1 MVVQSN
7 QLETALDQ
15 STWWQTYRD
24 RWSALPFHDLIAATA
39 ILATAL
45 LLGLIAARLA
55 CRYLLPVLTPKHASG
70 ISPRLSALTRAAV
83 AALVL
88 TAFLGI
94 GGMGPE
100 ADLLL
105 AAGLGIAVA
114 GLAYE
119 IARLLAVRSGPG
131 ILIAAVALLIVL
143 ASRLGGLAP
152 LVAGLDR
159 ASIGIGAR
167 HISLLDVVN
176 AVGLSLLLFV
186 AARALLRWAL
196 RWIGQASI
204 LDGAQR
210 VLFQKL
216 AQIAVVTVAIFLGID
231 LLGIDLTALAVFSG
245 AFGLAIGFGLQK
257 TLGNLIAGLIL
268 LLDRSI
274 KPGDVIAVGETF
286 GWVNKIGVRA
296 VSVLTRDGKEH
307 LIPNELLMTKEVEN
321 WSFSS
326 RDVRVHVGFRVSFDC
341 DLRLAQRLAV
351 EAASISPRVLK
362 EPAPVCWIKAF
373 GDNGVEFDLR
383 IWIDSPEAGVGNVT
397 SDVFFRIWDL
407 FQEHG
412 VTMPVPQRDL
422 RFRTPLPEQAPTSE
436 PQRG

>member
-1 MVVQSN
+1 MRLQSLAN
-7 QLETALDQ
+7 TQAGFAANEGGEFAVESRLEHDA
-15 STWWQTYRD
+15 WWQTYLD
-24 RWSALPFHDLIAATA
+24 GWTALPFHDLIAAAA
-39 ILATAL
+39 ILSTAL
-45 LLGLIAARLA
+45 LLGVLAARLA
-55 CRYLLPVLTPKHASG
+55 CRYLLPALAPRQADV
-70 ISPRLSALTRAAV
+70 ISSRLMS
-83 AALVL
+83 
-88 TAFLGI
+88 
-94 GGMGPE
+94 
-100 ADLLL
+100 
-105 AAGLGIAVA
+105 
-114 GLAYE
+114 
-119 IARLLAVRSGPG
+119 
-131 ILIAAVALLIVL
+131 LIAAALLFIVL

-152 LVAGLDR
+152 LIAGLDR
-159 ASIGIGAR
+159 ANMRVGTR
-167 HISLLDVVN
+167 RISLLDVVN
-176 AVGLSLLLFV
+176 AVGLSLFLFI
-186 AARALLRWAL
+186 AARAFLGFIL
-196 RWIGQASI
+196 RWISRARL
-204 LDGAQR
+204 LDAAQR

-216 AQIAVVTVAIFLGID
+216 AQIAVVTVAIFVGID

-274 KPGDVIAVGETF
+274 KPGDVIAVGDTF

-307 LIPNELLMTKEVEN
+307 LIPNERLMTDEVEN

-326 RDVRVHVGFRVSFDC
+326 RDVRIHVGFRVSFDC

-351 EAASISPRVLK
+351 EAASISPRVLT

-407 FQEHG
+407 FKEHG

-422 RFRTPLPEQAPTSE
+422 RFHVPLAENSTPIIPPRHDVPTANE
-436 PQRG
+436 

>member
-1 MVVQSN
+1 M
-7 QLETALDQ
+7 
-15 STWWQTYRD
+15 
-24 RWSALPFHDLIAATA
+24 ALPFHDLMAATA
-39 ILATAL
+39 ILGTAL
-45 LLGLIAARLA
+45 LLGIIAARLA
-55 CRYLLPVLTPKHASG
+55 CRYLLPALTPKHASG
-70 ISPRLSALTRAAV
+70 ISPRLTALTRAGV

-88 TAFLGI
+88 TAFLGVR
-94 GGMGPE
+94 GLEPG

-114 GLAYE
+114 ALAYE
-119 IARLLAVRSGPG
+119 IARLLGLKSGPAS
-131 ILIAAVALLIVL
+131 LIAIASLVIVL

-152 LVAGLDR
+152 LIAGLDR
-159 ASIGIGAR
+159 ATLGVGKR
-167 HISLLDVVN
+167 RISLLDVVN
-176 AVGLSLLLFV
+176 AVGLSLFLFV
-186 AARALLRWAL
+186 AARALLGWVL
-196 RWIGQASI
+196 RWIGQASL
-204 LDGAQR
+204 LDAAQR

-216 AQIAVVTVAIFLGID
+216 AQIAVVAVATFLGID

-274 KPGDVIAVGETF
+274 KPGDVIAVGDTF

-307 LIPNELLMTKEVEN
+307 LIPNERLMTEEVEN

-351 EAASISPRVLK
+351 EAAAISPRVLD
-362 EPAPVCWIKAF
+362 EPAPVCWIKEF

-383 IWIDSPEAGVGNVT
+383 IWIDSPESGVGNVT

-407 FQEHG
+407 FKEHG

-422 RFRTPLPEQAPTSE
+422 RFRMPPGEQVASTIE
-436 PQRG
+436 PRQN

>member
-1 MVVQSN
+1 MEHS
-7 QLETALDQ
+7 AG
-15 STWWQTYRD
+15 WQTYMD
-24 RWSALPFHDLIAATA
+24 WWVALPSHDLIIAAA
-39 ILATAL
+39 ILSLAL
-45 LLGLIAARLA
+45 LVGIFAARMT
-55 CRYLLPVLTPKHASG
+55 CRYLPALVPKHASV
-70 ISPRLSALTRAAV
+70 IAPRLMAVTRSSV
-83 AALVL
+83 VVLIL

-94 GGMGPE
+94 HGLDAG

-105 AAGLGIAVA
+105 AAGLGIAVGA
-114 GLAYE
+114 LAYE
-119 IARLLAVRSGPG
+119 IARSLGLQAGSAAG
-131 ILIAAVALLIVL
+131 IAIVTLVIIL
-143 ASRLGGLAP
+143 ASRLGGLSP

-159 ASIGIGAR
+159 ASIGIGTR
-167 HISLLDVVN
+167 HISLLDAVN
-176 AVGLSLLLFV
+176 AVGLSMILFV
-186 AARALLRWAL
+186 AARALLGFVL
-196 RWIGQASI
+196 RWIGQASL
-204 LDGAQR
+204 LDAAQR

-216 AQIAVVTVAIFLGID
+216 AQIAVVTFAIFIGID

-274 KPGDVIAVGETF
+274 KPGDVIAVGDTF

-307 LIPNELLMTKEVEN
+307 LIPNERLMTDEVEN

-326 RDVRVHVGFRVSFDC
+326 RDVRVHVGFKVSFDC

-351 EAASISPRVLK
+351 EAAAISPRVLSD
-362 EPAPVCWIKAF
+362 PAPVCWIKAF

-407 FQEHG
+407 FKEHG

-422 RFRTPLPEQAPTSE
+422 RFSSRPDEHMALTPDPRQV
-436 PQRG
+436 

>member
-1 MVVQSN
+1 MEQS
-7 QLETALDQ
+7 A
-15 STWWQTYRD
+15 WWQTYLD
-24 RWSALPFHDLIAATA
+24 RWTALPFHDLIAAAA
-39 ILATAL
+39 ILGFAL
-45 LLGLIAARLA
+45 LLGIAAGRLA
-55 CRYLLPVLTPKHASG
+55 CRYILPALTPKHAG
-70 ISPRLSALTRAAV
+70 VIAPRLKALTRAGV
-83 AALVL
+83 VALVL
-88 TAFLGI
+88 TAFLGVR
-94 GGMGPE
+94 GLDPG

-114 GLAYE
+114 MLAYE
-119 IARLLAVRSGPG
+119 LARSLGIRSGPG
-131 ILIAAVALLIVL
+131 GVIAVAALFIVL

-152 LVAGLDR
+152 LVEGLDR
-159 ASIGIGAR
+159 ASIAIGTR
-167 HISLLDVVN
+167 RISLLDVVN
-176 AVGLSLLLFV
+176 AVGLSLVLFL
-186 AARALLRWAL
+186 AARALLGWVA
-196 RWIGQASI
+196 RWIGQARL
-204 LDGAQR
+204 LDAAQR

-274 KPGDVIAVGETF
+274 KPGDVIAVGDTF

-307 LIPNELLMTKEVEN
+307 LIPNERLMTEEVEN

-326 RDVRVHVGFRVSFDC
+326 RDVRVHVGFHVSFEC

-351 EAASISPRVLK
+351 EAASISPRVLR

-383 IWIDSPEAGVGNVT
+383 IWIDSPESGVGNVT
-397 SDVFFRIWDL
+397 SDVLFRIWDL
-407 FQEHG
+407 FKEHG
-412 VTMPVPQRDL
+412 VTIPVPQRDL
-422 RFRTPLPEQAPTSE
+422 RIRPVQNVHPGSHSASGEA
-436 PQRG
+436 

>member
-1 MVVQSN
+1 
-7 QLETALDQ
+7 LDHVA
-15 STWWQTYRD
+15 WWQSYLN
-24 RWSALPFHDLIAATA
+24 RWAALPFHDLIAAVA
-39 ILATAL
+39 ILSTAL
-45 LLGLIAARLA
+45 LLGVLAARLA
-55 CRYLLPVLTPKHASG
+55 CRYLLPALAPKYADV
-70 ISPRLSALTRAAV
+70 ISWRLMALTRSGV
-83 AALVL
+83 TALVL
-88 TAFLGI
+88 AAFLGI
-94 GGMGPE
+94 RGLDPG

-105 AAGLGIAVA
+105 AAALAIAVA
-114 GLAYE
+114 AFAYE
-119 IARLLAVRSGPG
+119 IARSLGLQSRPAS
-131 ILIAAVALLIVL
+131 LIAAALLFIVL
-143 ASRLGGLAP
+143 ASRLGGLTP

-159 ASIGIGAR
+159 ASMGIGTR
-167 HISLLDVVN
+167 RISLLDVVN
-176 AVGLSLLLFV
+176 AVGLSLLLFL
-186 AARALLRWAL
+186 AARALLGLIL
-196 RWIGQASI
+196 RWIGQARV
-204 LDGAQR
+204 LDAAQR

-216 AQIAVVTVAIFLGID
+216 AQIAVVTFAIFIGID

-274 KPGDVIAVGETF
+274 KPGDVIAVGDTF

-307 LIPNELLMTKEVEN
+307 LIPNERLMTDEVEN

-351 EAASISPRVLK
+351 EAASVSPRVLTD
-362 EPAPVCWIKAF
+362 PAPVCWIKAF

-407 FQEHG
+407 FKEHG

-422 RFRTPLPEQAPTSE
+422 RFHPISETQSAPMTE
-436 PQRG
+436 PHQDGPTVNR

>member
-1 MVVQSN
+1 MEHV
-7 QLETALDQ
+7 AL
-15 STWWQTYRD
+15 WQTYLD
-24 RWSALPFHDLIAATA
+24 RWTALPFHDLIAAVA
-39 ILATAL
+39 ILSIAL
-45 LLGLIAARLA
+45 LLGIVAARLA
-55 CRYLLPVLTPKHASG
+55 CRYLLPALAPKYADV
-70 ISPRLSALTRAAV
+70 ISSRLMALTRSGV
-83 AALVL
+83 TALVL
-88 TAFLGI
+88 AAFLGI
-94 GGMGPE
+94 RGLDPG

-105 AAGLGIAVA
+105 AAALAIAVA
-114 GLAYE
+114 AFAYE
-119 IARLLAVRSGPG
+119 IARSLGLQSRPAS
-131 ILIAAVALLIVL
+131 LIAAALLFIVL
-143 ASRLGGLAP
+143 ASRLGGLTP

-159 ASIGIGAR
+159 ASMGIGTR
-167 HISLLDVVN
+167 RISLLDVVN
-176 AVGLSLLLFV
+176 AVGLSLLLFL
-186 AARALLRWAL
+186 AARALLGLIL
-196 RWIGQASI
+196 RWIGQARL
-204 LDGAQR
+204 LDAAQR

-216 AQIAVVTVAIFLGID
+216 AQIAVVTFAIFIGID

-274 KPGDVIAVGETF
+274 KPGDVIAVGDTF

-307 LIPNELLMTKEVEN
+307 LIPNERLMTDEVEN

-351 EAASISPRVLK
+351 EAASVSPRVLT

-407 FQEHG
+407 FKEHG

-422 RFRTPLPEQAPTSE
+422 RFHPTSAAQSAPLTE
-436 PQRG
+436 PRQDGPTVNR

>member
-1 MVVQSN
+1 M
-7 QLETALDQ
+7 
-15 STWWQTYRD
+15 
-24 RWSALPFHDLIAATA
+24 
-39 ILATAL
+39 
-45 LLGLIAARLA
+45 
-55 CRYLLPVLTPKHASG
+55 
-70 ISPRLSALTRAAV
+70 
-83 AALVL
+83 VL

-94 GGMGPE
+94 GAMGPG

-105 AAGLGIAVA
+105 AVGLGMAVA
-114 GLAYE
+114 VLAYE
-119 IARLLAVRSGPG
+119 IARLLGVQSGPA
-131 ILIAAVALLIVL
+131 ILIAVVVLIIVL

-159 ASIGIGAR
+159 ASMGIGAR
-167 HISLLDVVN
+167 RISLLDIVN
-176 AVGLSLLLFV
+176 AVGLSFLLFA
-186 AARALLRWAL
+186 AARALLRWVL
-196 RWIGQASI
+196 RWIGQASL

-307 LIPNELLMTKEVEN
+307 LIPNELLMTEEVEN
-321 WSFSS
+321 WSYSS
-326 RDVRVHVGFRVSFDC
+326 RNVRVHVGFHVSFDC
-341 DLRLAQRLAV
+341 DLRLAQWLAV
-351 EAASISPRVLK
+351 EASSISPRVLK

-397 SDVFFRIWDL
+397 SEVFFRIWDL
-407 FQEHG
+407 FKEHG

-422 RFRTPLPEQAPTSE
+422 YFRTPLMEQATTTVPH
-436 PQRG
+436 QG

>member
-1 MVVQSN
+1 MIDAAELA
-7 QLETALDQ
+7 LENRLEHDA
-15 STWWQTYRD
+15 WWQTYLD
-24 RWSALPFHDLIAATA
+24 QWTALPFHDLISAVA
-39 ILATAL
+39 ILSTAL
-45 LLGLIAARLA
+45 LLGIIAARLA
-55 CRYLLPVLTPKHASG
+55 CRYLLPALAPRHADV
-70 ISPRLSALTRAAV
+70 IAPRLMAIARAGV
-83 AALVL
+83 TALVL

-94 GGMGPE
+94 RGLNPG

-105 AAGLGIAVA
+105 AGGLGVAIAV
-114 GLAYE
+114 LAYE
-119 IARLLAVRSGPG
+119 FGRALGLQSRPAS
-131 ILIAAVALLIVL
+131 LIAATLFLIVL
-143 ASRLGGLAP
+143 ASRLGGLSP
-152 LVAGLDR
+152 LIAGLDR
-159 ASIGIGAR
+159 ASMRVGNR
-167 HISLLDVVN
+167 RISLLDIVN
-176 AVGLSLLLFV
+176 AVGLSLLLFL
-186 AARALLRWAL
+186 AARALLGIIL
-196 RWIGQASI
+196 RWIGQARL
-204 LDGAQR
+204 LDAAQR

-216 AQIAVVTVAIFLGID
+216 AQIAVVTVAIFVGID

-274 KPGDVIAVGETF
+274 KPGDVIAVGDTF

-307 LIPNELLMTKEVEN
+307 LIPNERLMTDEVEN

-351 EAASISPRVLK
+351 EAASVSPRVLT
-362 EPAPVCWIKAF
+362 EPAPVCWIKEF

-407 FQEHG
+407 FKEHG

-422 RFRTPLPEQAPTSE
+422 RFHSPPSGEITPT
-436 PQRG
+436 

>member
-1 MVVQSN
+1 LKYEV
-7 QLETALDQ
+7 
-15 STWWQTYRD
+15 WWQSYLD
-24 RWSALPFHDLIAATA
+24 RWMALALHDLIAAAA
-39 ILATAL
+39 ILGTAL
-45 LLGLIAARLA
+45 LLGVVAGRLA
-55 CRYLLPVLTPKHASG
+55 CRHILPALTPKHADV
-70 ISPRLSALTRAAV
+70 ISPRLMALTRAAV
-83 AALVL
+83 IALVL

-94 GGMGPE
+94 RGMDPG

-114 GLAYE
+114 VLGYE
-119 IARLLAVRSGPG
+119 IARSLGLQSRPAS
-131 ILIAAVALLIVL
+131 LIAAALLFIVL

-152 LVAGLDR
+152 LIAGLDG
-159 ASIGIGAR
+159 ASMGVGTR
-167 HISLLDVVN
+167 RISLLDVLN
-176 AVGLSLLLFV
+176 ALGLSLVLFM
-186 AARALLRWAL
+186 AARALLSLIL
-196 RWIGQASI
+196 RWIGQARL
-204 LDGAQR
+204 LDAAQR

-216 AQIAVVTVAIFLGID
+216 AQIAVVTVAIFVGID

-274 KPGDVIAVGETF
+274 KPGDVIAVGDTF

-307 LIPNELLMTKEVEN
+307 LIPNERLMTDEVEN

-351 EAASISPRVLK
+351 EAATISPRVLA

-407 FQEHG
+407 FKEHG

-422 RFRTPLPEQAPTSE
+422 RFHTATGEQSAPKFG
-436 PQRG
+436 PHR

>member
-1 MVVQSN
+1 
-7 QLETALDQ
+7 LDHVA
-15 STWWQTYRD
+15 WWQSYLN
-24 RWSALPFHDLIAATA
+24 RWAALPFHDLIAAVA
-39 ILATAL
+39 ILSTAL
-45 LLGLIAARLA
+45 LLGVLAARLA
-55 CRYLLPVLTPKHASG
+55 CRYFLPALAPKYADV
-70 ISPRLSALTRAAV
+70 ISSRLMELTRSGV
-83 AALVL
+83 TALVL
-88 TAFLGI
+88 AAFLGI
-94 GGMGPE
+94 RGLDPG

-105 AAGLGIAVA
+105 AAALAIAVA
-114 GLAYE
+114 AFAYE
-119 IARLLAVRSGPG
+119 IARSLGLQSRPAS
-131 ILIAAVALLIVL
+131 LIAAALLFIVL
-143 ASRLGGLAP
+143 ASRLGGLTP

-159 ASIGIGAR
+159 ASMGIGTR
-167 HISLLDVVN
+167 RISLLDVVN
-176 AVGLSLLLFV
+176 AVGLSLLLFL
-186 AARALLRWAL
+186 AARALLGLIL
-196 RWIGQASI
+196 RWIGQARV
-204 LDGAQR
+204 LDAAQR

-216 AQIAVVTVAIFLGID
+216 AQIAVVTFAIFIGID

-274 KPGDVIAVGETF
+274 KPGDVIAVGDTF

-307 LIPNELLMTKEVEN
+307 LIPNERLMTDEVEN

-351 EAASISPRVLK
+351 EAASVSPRVLTD
-362 EPAPVCWIKAF
+362 PAPVCWIKAF

-407 FQEHG
+407 FKEHG

-422 RFRTPLPEQAPTSE
+422 RFHPISETQSAPMTE
-436 PQRG
+436 PHQDGPTVNR

>member
-1 MVVQSN
+1 MNVI
-7 QLETALDQ
+7 LEDSVEHDTWWRTYLDQ
-15 STWWQTYRD
+15 WT
-24 RWSALPFHDLIAATA
+24 ALPFHDLISAAA
-39 ILATAL
+39 ILGVAL
-45 LLGLIAARLA
+45 LLGIAAARLA
-55 CRYLLPVLTPKHASG
+55 CRYILPALTPKHASV
-70 ISPRLSALTRAAV
+70 ISPRLMALTRAGV
-83 AALVL
+83 TALVL

-94 GGMGPE
+94 RGMDPG

-114 GLAYE
+114 VLAYE
-119 IARLLAVRSGPG
+119 VARSLGVQSGPG
-131 ILIAAVALLIVL
+131 ALIAATALFIVL
-143 ASRLGGLAP
+143 ASRLGGLSP

-159 ASIGIGAR
+159 ASIGIGTR
-167 HISLLDVVN
+167 RISLLDVVN
-176 AVGLSLLLFV
+176 AVGLSLILFI
-186 AARALLRWAL
+186 AARALLGWVL
-196 RWIGQASI
+196 RWIGQARV

-274 KPGDVIAVGETF
+274 KPGDVIAVGDTF

-307 LIPNELLMTKEVEN
+307 LIPNERLMTEEVEN

-351 EAASISPRVLK
+351 EAASISPRVLN

-383 IWIDSPEAGVGNVT
+383 MWIDSPEAGVGNVT

-407 FQEHG
+407 FKEHG
-412 VTMPVPQRDL
+412 VTMPVPQRDV
-422 RFRTPLPEQAPTSE
+422 RFRPVQNREPDSPPPLGED
-436 PQRG
+436 